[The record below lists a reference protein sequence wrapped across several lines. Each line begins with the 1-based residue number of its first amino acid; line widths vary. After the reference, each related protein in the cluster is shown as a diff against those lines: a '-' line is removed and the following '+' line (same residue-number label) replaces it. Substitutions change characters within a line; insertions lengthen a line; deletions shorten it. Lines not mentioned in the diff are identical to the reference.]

1 MSVSLLLAA
10 GSVAALTFVGMRD
23 ARAARAARRAI
34 LDNCA
39 SALDRSELS
48 YAADNFPRLAGLYR
62 GREVRVDLL
71 CDTMTIRRLPQL
83 WMRAT
88 LLAANPGRP
97 GFAILVRPSG
107 MGSEFYSLTSTF
119 EHRLAAP
126 AGFPAEVL
134 IRGDDGA
141 EAILAELADTLHA
154 ILADP
159 HVKEIAVTPRGVRI
173 LRQAG
178 EGKRGDHLLLRQ
190 SVFEDASVARQDLA
204 AVLEQLETIRSVTD
218 AYGRACAA

>member
-10 GSVAALTFVGMRD
+10 GTVAVLTYVGTRD
-23 ARAARAARRAI
+23 ARCARAARRAM
-34 LDNCA
+34 LDDA
-39 SALDRSELS
+39 AGALDRSQLS
-48 YAADNFPRLAGLYR
+48 HGADSFPRLSGAYR
-62 GREVRVDLL
+62 GNEIRVDLL

-83 WMRAT
+83 WMRTT
-88 LLAANPGRP
+88 LLAADPGRP

-107 MGSEFYSLTSTF
+107 MGSEFYSLTSNF
-119 EHRLAAP
+119 EHRLPTP
-126 AGFPAEVL
+126 AGFPAELL

-141 EAILAELADTLHA
+141 ETILAELAVTLRP

-159 HVKEIAVTPRGVRI
+159 HVKEIAVTPRGVHI

-190 SVFEDASVARQDLA
+190 SVFENTRVARQDIA
-204 AVLEQLETIRSVTD
+204 AVLDQLEAIRLVAD
-218 AYGRACAA
+218 AHGRACAA

>member
-34 LDNCA
+34 LDDCA
-39 SALDRSELS
+39 GVLDRSELS
-48 YAADNFPRLAGLYR
+48 HAADGFPRLAGLYR
-62 GREVRVDLL
+62 GREARVDLL

-88 LLAANPGRP
+88 LLAANPGRL

-134 IRGDDGA
+134 IRGDEGA
-141 EAILAELADTLHA
+141 EALLAELSDTLHA

-190 SVFEDASVARQDLA
+190 SVFENSGVPRKDLA
-204 AVLEQLETIRSVTD
+204 AVLEQLEAIRSVTD

>member
-23 ARAARAARRAI
+23 ARAARAARRAM
-34 LDNCA
+34 LDDCA
-39 SALDRSELS
+39 GALDRNELS
-48 YAADNFPRLAGLYR
+48 PGPDSFPHLSGFYR
-62 GREVRVDLL
+62 GREIRVDLL

-88 LLAANPGRP
+88 LLAANPDRP
-97 GFAILVRPSG
+97 GLAILVRPSG
-107 MGSEFYSLTSTF
+107 MGSEFYSLTSNF

-126 AGFPAEVL
+126 PGFPAEVL

-141 EAILAELADTLHA
+141 EAILAELGDILLA

-159 HVKEIAVTPRGVRI
+159 HVKEVAITPRGVRI

-190 SVFEDASVARQDLA
+190 SVFENGGVPRQDLA
-204 AVLEQLETIRSVTD
+204 TVLDQLEAIRSVTD
-218 AYGRACAA
+218 AHGRACAA

>member
-10 GSVAALTFVGMRD
+10 GTVAALSYVGTRD
-23 ARAARAARRAI
+23 ARAARAARRAM
-34 LDNCA
+34 LDDCA
-39 SALDRSELS
+39 GALSRSELS
-48 YAADNFPRLAGLYR
+48 HGADSFPRLCGLHR
-62 GREVRVDLL
+62 GHEVRVDLL

-83 WMRAT
+83 WMRST
-88 LLAANPGRP
+88 LLAADAGRP

-134 IRGDDGA
+134 IRGDAGA
-141 EAILAELADTLHA
+141 DALLARLADTLRA
-154 ILADP
+154 ILADIR
-159 HVKEIAVTPRGVRI
+159 VKEIAVTPRGLRI

-190 SVFEDASVARQDLA
+190 SVFENLSIPRRDLA
-204 AVLEQLETIRSVTD
+204 AVLDQLEAIRSATD
-218 AYGRACAA
+218 AHGRACAA

>member
-23 ARAARAARRAI
+23 ARAARAARRAM
-34 LDNCA
+34 LDDCA
-39 SALDRSELS
+39 GAL
-48 YAADNFPRLAGLYR
+48 
-62 GREVRVDLL
+62 DLL

-126 AGFPAEVL
+126 DGFPAEVL

-141 EAILAELADTLHA
+141 EALLAELADTLHV

-190 SVFEDASVARQDLA
+190 SVFEDTSVARQDLT
-204 AVLEQLETIRSVTD
+204 AVLEQLEAIRSVTD